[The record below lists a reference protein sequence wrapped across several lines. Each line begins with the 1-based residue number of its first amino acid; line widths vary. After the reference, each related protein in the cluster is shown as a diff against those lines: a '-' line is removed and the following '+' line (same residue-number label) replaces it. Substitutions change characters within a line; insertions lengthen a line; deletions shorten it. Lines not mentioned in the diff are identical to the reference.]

1 MKEWTF
7 KYKVGEWAVAPLI
20 SGDTSGLDPHDE
32 FMLDMFIGMV
42 SANMEDGDYL
52 SWSVDSLEPQFG
64 RCDISGVYTGLLYD
78 MTQYVRRYES
88 QTQEA

>member
-7 KYKVGEWAVAPLI
+7 KYRVGEWAVAPLL
-20 SGDTSGLDPHDE
+20 SGDTSTLDPQDE
-32 FMLDMFIGMV
+32 FMLEMFMGMV

-52 SWSVDSLEPQFG
+52 SWSVDNIEPEEG
-64 RCDISGVYTGLLYD
+64 MCHISGAYPLNTYI

-88 QTQEA
+88 QTQEQ